1 MLHQT
6 DNLLTVLYL
15 RLSRE
20 DENEGDSNSIVNQ
33 KELLLRYAQEH
44 GFTNIKIISDDGY
57 SGVSF
62 DRPGFQELLSLANAG
77 KVGVII
83 TKDLSRLGRNYIEVG
98 KYSEVLFPGLGIR
111 YIAVNDGFDSDDLD
125 GNELAPFKN
134 LFNEWYARDTSK
146 KIRAVFRAK
155 AASGKTLCTK
165 APYGYRIGKEGEPNY
180 VIDEEAAEVV
190 KRIFRMCAD
199 GMGPTAIAK
208 TLKDEK
214 IVKPAIHRY
223 QTIGNYGTPTDV
235 NEPYEWSAR
244 TVGNILEKEIYL
256 GHTVNCRTRVISY
269 KDKRQIRTPKEEQ
282 IRIENTHE
290 AIIDQA
296 TWDIVQSIRANKRRP
311 NRLGEV
317 NKYSG
322 LLYCSDCGARLYF
335 VCRRCQGG
343 RVGFI
348 CSNYRKHTGFNVCTT
363 HQIKE
368 SQLDQIVLEEINK
381 ALYFAR
387 TRTDEFA
394 EYISQKTSAQ
404 SRKELNA
411 KMKELGKAKR
421 RSSELTT
428 LFTRLYEDSVLG
440 RISEDQYRMLS
451 EAYTNEKRELDAA
464 IPDLEHE
471 IEQLKE
477 STSNVQRFT
486 DLAKKYVVIEELTTE
501 ILHTFISKIV
511 VHEREKKRSKNSPQQ
526 IDIYF
531 RYIDFPTCLDRPE
544 KFKEISA
551 KTDE

>member
-134 LFNEWYARDTSK
+134 LFNEWFARDTSK
-146 KIRAVFRAK
+146 KIRSVLRTK
-155 AASGKTLCTK
+155 AMSGKSLITR
-165 APYGYRIGKEGEPNY
+165 APYGYRRGGEGEPHF
-180 VIDEEAAEVV
+180 VIDEEAAQIV
-190 KRIFRMCAD
+190 KRIFRMCAQ
-199 GMGPTAIAK
+199 GLGPTVIAT
-208 TLKDEK
+208 TLKNEK
-214 IVKPAIHRY
+214 ILKPTIYRY
-223 QTIGNYGTPTDV
+223 QKIGNYGTSTDI
-235 NEPYEWSAR
+235 NEPYAWS
-244 TVGNILEKEIYL
+244 TLSVNNILENEVYL

-290 AIIDQA
+290 AIIDQT
-296 TWDIVQSIRANKRRP
+296 TWDIVRSIRATKRRR
-311 NRLGEV
+311 NNLGEV

-322 LLYCSDCGARLYF
+322 LLYCYDCGAPLYF
-335 VCRRCQGG
+335 ICCKSQGG
-343 RVGFI
+343 RVGFT
-348 CSNYRKHTGFNVCTT
+348 CSNYRKHAGFELCSP
-363 HQIKE
+363 HRIKE
-368 SQLDQIVLEEINK
+368 TQLDQIVLEEINK

-387 TRTDEFA
+387 TKTDEFA
-394 EYISQKTSAQ
+394 EYINQKTSAQ

-411 KMKELGKAKR
+411 KMKDLAKAKR

-428 LFTRLYEDSVLG
+428 LFTRLYEDNVLG
-440 RISEDQYRMLS
+440 RISDDQYKMLS
-451 EAYTNEKRELDAA
+451 DAYTTEKRELDAT
-464 IPDLEHE
+464 IPDLEQE
-471 IEQLKE
+471 VERLKE

-511 VHEREKKRSKNSPQQ
+511 IHEREEKGSKYSPQQ

-531 RYIDFPTCLDRPE
+531 RYIDFPTCLDRQQKLNE
-544 KFKEISA
+544 MVTE
-551 KTDE
+551 TDE

>member
-311 NRLGEV
+311 N
-317 NKYSG
+317 
-322 LLYCSDCGARLYF
+322 
-335 VCRRCQGG
+335 
-343 RVGFI
+343 
-348 CSNYRKHTGFNVCTT
+348 
-363 HQIKE
+363 
-368 SQLDQIVLEEINK
+368 
-381 ALYFAR
+381 
-387 TRTDEFA
+387 
-394 EYISQKTSAQ
+394 
-404 SRKELNA
+404 
-411 KMKELGKAKR
+411 
-421 RSSELTT
+421 
-428 LFTRLYEDSVLG
+428 
-440 RISEDQYRMLS
+440 
-451 EAYTNEKRELDAA
+451 
-464 IPDLEHE
+464 
-471 IEQLKE
+471 
-477 STSNVQRFT
+477 
-486 DLAKKYVVIEELTTE
+486 
-501 ILHTFISKIV
+501 
-511 VHEREKKRSKNSPQQ
+511 
-526 IDIYF
+526 
-531 RYIDFPTCLDRPE
+531 
-544 KFKEISA
+544 
-551 KTDE
+551 

>member
-1 MLHQT
+1 MFHQT

-57 SGVSF
+57 SGVTF
-62 DRPGFQELLSLANAG
+62 NRPGFQELLSLANAG

-98 KYSEVLFPGLGIR
+98 KYSEVIFPGLGIR
-111 YIAVNDGFDSDDLD
+111 YIAINDGFDSDDLD

-134 LFNEWYARDTSK
+134 LFNEWFARDTSK
-146 KIRAVFRAK
+146 KIRAVFKSK
-155 AASGKTLCTK
+155 AASGKSLTNN
-165 APYGYRIGKEGEPNY
+165 APYGYKRGKEGEPHL
-180 VIDEEAAEVV
+180 VIDEETAPVV
-190 KRIFRMCAD
+190 KRIFQMCAQ
-199 GMGPTAIAK
+199 GLGPTVIS
-208 TLKDEK
+208 TVLKNEK
-214 IVKPAIHRY
+214 VLKPTIYRY
-223 QTIGNYGTPTDV
+223 QKLGNYATNTDI
-235 NEPYEWSAR
+235 NEPYGWTAL
-244 TVGNILEKEIYL
+244 TVSYILENEAYL
-256 GHTVNCRTRVISY
+256 GHTVNCRTSVISY
-269 KDKRQIRTPKEEQ
+269 KDKRKKKTTKEQQ

-296 TWDIVQSIRANKRRP
+296 TWDIVQSIRANKRRR

-322 LLYCSDCGARLYF
+322 LLYCYDCGSPLTF
-335 VCRRCQGG
+335 LCSRRQGG
-343 RVGFI
+343 RVGFM
-348 CSNYRKHTGFNVCTT
+348 CSNYRKHADLEPCTT
-363 HQIKE
+363 HYIKE
-368 SQLDQIVLEEINK
+368 TQLDQIVLEEINK

-387 TRTDEFA
+387 TKTDEFA
-394 EYISQKTSAQ
+394 EYISKKTSAQ

-411 KMKELGKAKR
+411 KMKELAKVKQ
-421 RSSELTT
+421 RSSELIT
-428 LFTRLYEDSVLG
+428 LFTRLYEDNVLG
-440 RISEDQYRMLS
+440 RISDDQYRMLA
-451 EAYTNEKRELDAA
+451 EAYTTEKREVDAK

-471 IEQLKE
+471 VEQLKE

-501 ILHTFISKIV
+501 ILQTFISKIV
-511 VHEREKKRSKNSPQQ
+511 IHEREERRSRSSPQQ

-531 RYIDFPTCLDRPE
+531 RYIDFPTCLDRLE
-544 KFKEISA
+544 KLDEITTENA
-551 KTDE
+551 E

>member
-180 VIDEEAAEVV
+180 VIDEEAAEIV

-335 VCRRCQGG
+335 VCRRRDGG

-348 CSNYRKHTGFNVCTT
+348 CSNYRKHTGFKVCTT

-440 RISEDQYRMLS
+440 RISDDQYRMLS
-451 EAYTNEKRELDAA
+451 EAYTTEKRELDAT

-531 RYIDFPTCLDRPE
+531 RYIDFPTCLDRQQ
-544 KFKEISA
+544 KLNEIA
-551 KTDE
+551 TETDE